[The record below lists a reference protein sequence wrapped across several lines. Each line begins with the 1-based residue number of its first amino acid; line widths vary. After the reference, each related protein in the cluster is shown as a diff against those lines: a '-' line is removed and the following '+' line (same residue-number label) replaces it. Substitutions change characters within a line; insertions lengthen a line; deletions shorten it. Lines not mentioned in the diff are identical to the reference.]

1 MNVIEANKVNQM
13 ATKTNIDALAQFI
26 SKGGEQVLINLPDF
40 KVSEGH
46 ALLMA
51 RKLIEQL
58 RKSELKAKRKFNGMM
73 TDMMSRR
80 MGRKAY
86 NNIRSMMLSQLG
98 AFELNKANRRESI
111 VYYLE
116 VGEEGDDTVYLCSS
130 ICSRKN
136 PYQSWSSAKHAAL
149 TRHALERA
157 FLRGCIWVKGQI
169 VRLRHIVKELFDIH
183 FSHVA
188 YNNEYCNQ
196 AMRLVEKGWSLS
208 FSDITTQYIVRHDE
222 KNLPTVMTVYKA
234 DDETPEGGIAKM
246 IPPEGC
252 FGNPKLLANLNQL
265 GQQFGLLKSA

>member
-1 MNVIEANKVNQM
+1 MNVIEANKVNQI
-13 ATKTNIDALAQFI
+13 AAKTNIDALAQVI
-26 SKGGEQVLINLPDF
+26 GRGGEQVLINLPDF

-58 RKSELKAKRKFNGMM
+58 RKSELRAKRKFSAMM
-73 TDMMSRR
+73 QDMMSRR

-169 VRLRHIVKELFDIH
+169 VRLGHIVKELFDIH
-183 FSHVA
+183 ISHIS
-188 YNNEYCNQ
+188 YQDEYSNQ
-196 AMRLVEKGWSLS
+196 AKRLIDQGWNIN
-208 FSDITTQYIVRHDE
+208 FSDTRTQYIVRHDE
-222 KNLPTVMTVYKA
+222 KNLPVVMTVYKA
-234 DDETPEGGIAKM
+234 DQETPEGGIAKM

-252 FGNPKLLANLNQL
+252 FGNPKLLANLIQL
-265 GQQFGLLKSA
+265 GQQSGLSMSA